1 MCVVHYVHDVP
12 AIGDA
17 SGILLT
23 GFRMKAGIVARK
35 VNSKQGFRRENKRIG
50 IVDDAC

>member
-17 SGILLT
+17 SGILLKLLYDEGGNRCQESKLHKT
-23 GFRMKAGIVARK
+23 GM
-35 VNSKQGFRRENKRIG
+35 SKGK
-50 IVDDAC
+50 